1 MSSKK
6 FFLDLLWLGKSL
18 TILLATIFAALAIA
32 TFILVLRGNSPPSLV
47 WIVLVLIGS
56 LLLFVVAIQLIYA
69 NSWAGT
75 PIILKPTH
83 TGTVISLI
91 FVQGEGI
98 PIERYRQIAEAIQS
112 TASDLAIWVGIP
124 QFIGD
129 SPIPRETG
137 LAINKVL
144 QQMKQEGMPETE
156 NQFFI
161 AHSVGG
167 IALQKYLKAFPKRV
181 KGQILM
187 GSFLG
192 KWNLS
197 KLDEAGKT
205 IIDYPVPTLTIGG
218 TLDGLARITRIAAA
232 FWYQQINSSQPT
244 DQQNFPVV
252 TIDGASHMQF
262 ASGPPTSF
270 VADFDLKPGDGVE
283 DTDVHQQVG
292 QLVYNFMGTRL
303 STSQS
308 EGSLKFLS
316 AEREKTH
323 QDVKPIIDALKL
335 EGYNGF
341 KPACYNSQLDNTRT
355 DPKCTPYSPW
365 IQDKANEIMAGN
377 DLSPVSFSLEVK
389 DSFHRSYS
397 INPVHL
403 PNIKN
408 YCGGK
413 EPCTLQVNS
422 VTQALYNLFDFF
434 DAGFFPI
441 SAFSLRTKL
450 NSRQRFWYH
459 AASASGD
466 ERPYPDFQ
474 KTDGASIGAE
484 INQQVYKWA
493 LDHAGDKPRDYFNKV
508 GVPMEMG
515 KDVVPFVSAG
525 PVFLLNYPKYNYVSN
540 YVSKDGLQ
548 SFQVR
553 AGAMKTSLSYPLKVS
568 SGFHYCQL
576 LSPAA
581 AMEWIYV
588 DGLRPKA
595 SISGDTV
602 VYGPFGGIIRT
613 LRFVLRGLLRQT
625 RTKGLFKRV

>member
-1 MSSKK
+1 M
-6 FFLDLLWLGKSL
+6 
-18 TILLATIFAALAIA
+18 
-32 TFILVLRGNSPPSLV
+32 
-47 WIVLVLIGS
+47 
-56 LLLFVVAIQLIYA
+56 VVIQLIYA
-69 NSWAGT
+69 NSWAGA

-83 TGTVISLI
+83 TGTVVSLI

-98 PIERYRQIAEAIQS
+98 PIERYRQIAAAIQS
-112 TASDLAIWVGIP
+112 AAPDLAIWVGIP

-137 LAINKVL
+137 LAINNAL
-144 QQMKQEGMPETE
+144 QQMKKEGMPETD
-156 NQFFI
+156 NCFFI

-167 IALQKYLKAFPKRV
+167 IALQKYLKAFPENV
-181 KGQILM
+181 KGQVLM

-197 KLDEAGKT
+197 KLDSKGQT
-205 IIDYPVPTLTIGG
+205 IVDYPVSTLTIGG

-232 FWYQQINSSQPT
+232 FWYQQINSSHLT
-244 DQQNFPVV
+244 DKQKFPVV

-262 ASGPPTSF
+262 ASGKPTNF

-283 DTDVHQQVG
+283 DADVHHQVG
-292 QLVYNFMGTRL
+292 KLVYGFMCKRL
-303 STSQS
+303 SHCQS
-308 EGSLKFLS
+308 EASLRFLS
-316 AEREKTH
+316 DEQTKTH
-323 QDVKPIIDALKL
+323 QAVTPIIDALAL

-341 KPACYNSQLDNTRT
+341 KPACYNSALDNTRT

-365 IQDKANEIMAGN
+365 IQNKANEIMAGS
-377 DLSPVSFSLEVK
+377 DVSPVSFSLDIK

-403 PNIKN
+403 PKIENF
-408 YCGGK
+408 CEDK
-413 EPCTLQVNS
+413 ETCILKGNS

-434 DAGFFPI
+434 DTGFFPI

-450 NSRQRFWYH
+450 NSRQRFWQH
-459 AASASGD
+459 AGVLD
-466 ERPYPDFQ
+466 PNFKE
-474 KTDGASIGAE
+474 TDGGSIGTE
-484 INQQVYKWA
+484 INQQVYQWA
-493 LDHAGDKPRDYFNKV
+493 LEHAGDKAREYFNKV
-508 GVPMEMG
+508 GMPIEMG
-515 KDVVPFVSAG
+515 TDVVPCVSAG
-525 PVFLLNYPKYNYVSN
+525 PIFLLNYPKFN
-540 YVSKDGLQ
+540 YVSKDGLE

-602 VYGPFGGIIRT
+602 VYGPFGGIVRT
-613 LRFVLRGLLRQT
+613 LKFVLRGLLRQT
-625 RTKGLFKRV
+625 RANVLYKRV